1 MVGSSGELQEKPGD
15 VADVVGNTV
24 VVLPLLM
31 GARRS
36 NEYDI
41 GIREL
46 MPAMVGVHS
55 YKNYWLLTSVHSSIH

>member
-1 MVGSSGELQEKPGD
+1 MGSSGELQEKPGD

-24 VVLPLLM
+24 VVLSLLM

-41 GIREL
+41 GIRDFV
-46 MPAMVGVHS
+46 PVMVDVHS
-55 YKNYWLLTSVHSSIH
+55 VTGS